1 MTRMRPEQQ
10 AAFSAEAQ
18 RGFEARAAAFLRGEF
33 PERWAE
39 ASELEVAA
47 FVRESQRRAAP
58 YGLTTE
64 QAVVSVACVRCH
76 AGDDWSAAPWG
87 WLEATLR
94 DADADPND
102 RAKLAAER
110 AESVALS
117 RPEGG

>member
-1 MTRMRPEQQ
+1 MRPEQQ

-18 RGFEARAAAFLRGEF
+18 RDFEARAAAFLRGEF
-33 PERWAE
+33 PERFAE
-39 ASELEVAA
+39 ASAA
-47 FVRESQRRAAP
+47 DLLRFVRGSQDRAKS

-64 QAVVSVACVRCH
+64 QAVVAVACVRCH